1 MNLLLIREQFFK
13 DTTIGKLYINGEFF
27 CYTLEDAI
35 RGYGIKV
42 YGHTGIPAGAYKID
56 LSVSHRFKRL
66 MPMVYTEP
74 NKYEVKAGGIE
85 FKGIRIHKGNNNLH
99 THGCILVGYKT
110 ANAKIWESVE
120 AEKDL
125 TDILSKSKDPIN
137 LVVKNR

>member
-27 CYTLEDAI
+27 CHTLEDAI

-66 MPMVYTEP
+66 MPMVYTEA
-74 NKYEVKAGGIE
+74 KQISRLKLEVL
-85 FKGIRIHKGNNNLH
+85 NLRVLEY
-99 THGCILVGYKT
+99 TKEIIIYILMAVF
-110 ANAKIWESVE
+110 
-120 AEKDL
+120 
-125 TDILSKSKDPIN
+125 
-137 LVVKNR
+137 